1 MRTKSGSKLKISFM
15 VPLAIL
21 IVSAALLAHH
31 GAAGQDMTKLTTVKG
46 TVTDYQFINP
56 HVLLYLDVK
65 DDSGKVEKWVGELN
79 GPNELMRQHITKNTL
94 KIGDQVTVVG
104 NRSKNGSNFLRL
116 HSFITPSGQEIVL
129 LRGADFPSGN
139 EK

>member
-1 MRTKSGSKLKISFM
+1 MAA
-15 VPLAIL
+15 LAIL
-21 IVSAALLAHH
+21 TVSAALFAHH

-56 HVLLYLDVK
+56 HVLLFLDVK

-94 KIGDQVTVVG
+94 KVGDQVTVAG

-116 HSFITPSGQEIVL
+116 HSFITPAGQEIVL
-129 LRGADFPSGN
+129 LRGADFPTDN
-139 EK
+139 AK